1 MTVLSVIADVAKV
14 VGVTVPTQVFA
25 STTREHVELA
35 ALANEMAVRIG
46 KAHDWTLLRT
56 LCTYTGDGTTTQFA
70 LPSDYLRML
79 KKTQLWSS
87 AIQTPLTHIV
97 DTDEWLEMQVRSYD
111 YVIGAWTMLG
121 GNIEILPAMANAVT
135 AKWYYVSNLLVAPAT
150 GSNKA
155 LFTLDT
161 DTFRLNERLLT
172 LGMIW
177 QWKANKGAA
186 YAEEMATYEA
196 ALEQLISEDKGSR
209 MVRVGRARLPRD
221 VSIAYPQTVG
231 P

>member
-1 MTVLSVIADVAKV
+1 MTILTTIADVAKV

-35 ALANEMAVRIG
+35 SLANEMAVRIG
-46 KAHDWTLLRT
+46 KAHDWTLLRR
-56 LCTYTGDGTTTQFA
+56 LETYTGDGATTQFA

-79 KKTQLWSS
+79 KKTNLWSS

-111 YVIGAWTMLG
+111 YVLGAWTMLG
-121 GNIEILPAMANAVT
+121 GNIEILPALANTIT
-135 AKWYYVSNLLVAPAT
+135 AKWYYVSNLVVAPSA
-150 GSNKA
+150 GANKA
-155 LFTLDT
+155 AFTAD
-161 DTFRLNERLLT
+161 DDSFRLNERLLK

-177 QWKANKGAA
+177 QWKANKGQS
-186 YAEEMATYEA
+186 YAEDMTNYEN
-196 ALEQLISEDKGSR
+196 ALEQEIGEDKGSR
-209 MVRVGRARLPRD
+209 VIHVGRPRMPRD